1 MHAAYSSANSVRMST
16 SPIDLHITNEGLV
29 NEDKCVAVINIA
41 EHMCNHDEFTP
52 SSVDETEF
60 KIESEF

>member
-1 MHAAYSSANSVRMST
+1 MST

-29 NEDKCVAVINIA
+29 NEDKFVAVINIA

-60 KIESEF
+60 KTESEF

>member
-1 MHAAYSSANSVRMST
+1 MST
-16 SPIDLHITNEGLV
+16 SPIDLHITNEDPA

-41 EHMCNHDEFTP
+41 EHMCNHDEFTL

-60 KIESEF
+60 KTESEF